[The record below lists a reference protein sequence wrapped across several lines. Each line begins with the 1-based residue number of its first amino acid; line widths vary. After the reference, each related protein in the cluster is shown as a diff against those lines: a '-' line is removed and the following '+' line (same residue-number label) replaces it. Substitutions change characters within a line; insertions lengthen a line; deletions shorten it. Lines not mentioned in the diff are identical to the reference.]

1 MEETV
6 KVVDLELLKAVIDG
20 SGQSRWSFAEG
31 IGITPGYLSLMLN
44 GRRNMS
50 VAILNQLA
58 EQGGLDLSKA
68 LIEK

>member
-20 SGQSRWSFAEG
+20 SGQSRWSLAEW
-31 IGITPGYLSLMLN
+31 IGIPPGYLSLMLN